1 MSTAQPG
8 LLRGRLGGVS
18 VAGAMRAGA
27 LVGFAHGLVLGAI
40 LGAVL
45 AWFAGALAGW
55 ERELTTTY
63 GIGAN
68 LLPFGDQG
76 DALESVGRSWYLVVA
91 GMSLAGGIVLALL
104 GALLAGL
111 LAAVYNRVRPEAAIV
126 VEATPEA
133 TTPAE
138 GRPGPLPGPAPI
150 PPARSAHPGRAR
162 PRVRGSAPPA
172 APGRPT
178 PSRCPRGT
186 R

>member
-1 MSTAQPG
+1 MSAEQPR
-8 LLRGRLGGVS
+8 LLRARLGGVS
-18 VAGAMRAGA
+18 VAGALRAGT
-27 LVGFAHGLVLGAI
+27 VIGFALGLVLGAV

-76 DALESVGRSWYLVVA
+76 DALESVARLWYLVVI
-91 GMSLAGGIVLALL
+91 GMSLAGGLVAALL

-111 LAAVYNRVRPEAAIV
+111 LAAVHNRVRPEATIV
-126 VEATPEA
+126 VEVTPEE
-133 TTPAE
+133 TRPAE
-138 GRPGPLPGPAPI
+138 VRPGP
-150 PPARSAHPGRAR
+150 ARD
-162 PRVRGSAPPA
+162 
-172 APGRPT
+172 
-178 PSRCPRGT
+178 PRGT